1 MSKKEIAEFL
11 KKNPANNKDIDDLLR
26 RSVVDATIEGLKER
40 LESGNSLR
48 IKLGIDPTGSRL
60 HIGRAVPLR
69 KLRKFQELGHKIVLI
84 IGDFTGLVGDASDKN
99 AERPMLDRKQVES
112 NMKNYVNQLG
122 LVIDIDKCELRYNSE
137 WLAPLDFYDI
147 AKLAQNFS
155 AAEMLDRDNFSKR
168 FKAGKRI
175 SLHEFL
181 YPLMQGYDSVEIK
194 SDVEIGGTDQWFNLL
209 AGRTLQRSAKQ
220 KPQEVMTLDLLEGT
234 DGRKMST
241 SWGNTIYLD
250 EKPNEMFGKIMS
262 IPDTLIVKY
271 FELCTDEDLDEMKK
285 LAKKNPR
292 DAKVYLAKTIIE
304 FYHDKK
310 SADSAEQDFITKF
323 VKKEVPDEMPEFKT
337 GKSEIGIL
345 DLITDVTNFSPS
357 KSEARRLVQQGG
369 VTFGNKKIED
379 PNATVSITGGE
390 VLKVGKRKFAK
401 IMQ

>member
-1 MSKKEIAEFL
+1 MSKKEITESL
-11 KKNPANNKDIDDLLR
+11 KENPAKNKDIHDLLT
-26 RSVVDATIEGLKER
+26 RSVVDATFEGLKKR
-40 LESGNSLR
+40 IESGHPLR

-99 AERPMLDRKQVES
+99 AERPMLDRRQVES

-271 FELCTDEDLDEMKK
+271 FELCTDEDLNEMKK
-285 LAKKNPR
+285 LTKKNPR
-292 DAKVYLAKTIIE
+292 DAKVHLAKTIIE
-304 FYHDKK
+304 FYHDKA

-323 VKKEVPDEMPEFKT
+323 VKKEVPDEMPEFKV

-345 DLITDVTNFSPS
+345 ELITDVTKFSPS

-369 VTFGNKKIED
+369 VTFDDKKIDD
-379 PNATVSITGGE
+379 PNATVKIAGGE
-390 VLKVGKRKFAK
+390 VLKVGKRKFGK
-401 IMQ
+401 ITK